1 MKKTTYMMLGAM
13 VAGLIGTCAVA
24 LAYRHYCQT
33 INKENVLGGE
43 EVKVGLQDVN
53 KVVFTE
59 KPADSDVRID
69 IRYFKGISVEE
80 SDTAKSSTLVTSAD
94 WLPLLKCRVDSGIL
108 NLTVDYS
115 AIIERYNT
123 GDGNIIRCWTENSV
137 IAKVIVPS
145 GTLQEVEARAKTI
158 YLDSV
163 KAKEVISKVSKRL
176 VLNNC
181 DIQSLNGQAYRMDE
195 LKLENSKVGEA
206 RLNVVDERFTVK
218 CSQDSSA
225 IGLLYINGIYC
236 DEKKAY
242 FNFEKAN
249 IKEFK
254 YNPDKETV
262 LDISMKSSNFSIEG
276 KV

>member
-24 LAYRHYCQT
+24 LAYRHHCIT
-33 INKENVLGGE
+33 INRVQTLGGE
-43 EVKVGLQDVN
+43 EVKVGLPDVN
-53 KVVFTE
+53 KVILTE
-59 KPADSDVRID
+59 EWPDVGVGVSLNN
-69 IRYFKGISVEE
+69 FKGISVEE

-94 WLPLLKCRVDSGIL
+94 WLPLLNCQVDSGTL
-108 NLTVDYS
+108 DLAVDYN
-115 AIIERYNT
+115 AIVERYLI
-123 GDGNIIRCWTENSV
+123 DKRSEYVRCKSDNFV

-145 GTLQEVEARAKTI
+145 GTLKEVEAMDKTI

-163 KAKEVISKVSKRL
+163 KAKEIISKVNYRL

-181 DIQSLNGQAYRMDE
+181 DIQLLKGQAKRMDE
-195 LKLENSKVGEA
+195 LKLDNSKVGEA

-218 CSQDSSA
+218 CSQDSSV

-262 LDISMKSSNFSIEG
+262 LNISMKNRIMVLE
-276 KV
+276 

>member
-24 LAYRHYCQT
+24 LAYRHHCIT
-33 INKENVLGGE
+33 INRVQTLGGE
-43 EVKVGLQDVN
+43 EVKVGLPDVN
-53 KVVFTE
+53 KVIFTE
-59 KPADSDVRID
+59 KLADSDVRID
-69 IRYFKGISVEE
+69 LRNFKGISVEE

-94 WLPLLKCRVDSGIL
+94 WLPLLKCQVDSGIL
-108 NLTVDYS
+108 DLAVDYS
-115 AIIERYNT
+115 AIIEGYNT
-123 GDGNIIRCWTENSV
+123 GDGNIIRCKADNFV

-145 GTLQEVEARAKTI
+145 GTLKEVYARTKTI

-163 KAKEVISKVSKRL
+163 KAKEIISKVSKRL

-181 DIQSLNGQAYRMDE
+181 DIQLLNGQAYRMDE
-195 LKLENSKVGEA
+195 LKLDNSKVGEA

-218 CSQDSSA
+218 CSQDSSV

-262 LDISMKSSNFSIEG
+262 LNISMKNRIMVLE
-276 KV
+276 

>member
-1 MKKTTYMMLGAM
+1 MMLGAM

-24 LAYRHYCQT
+24 LAYRHHCIT
-33 INKENVLGGE
+33 ANKMNILGGE
-43 EVKVGLQDVN
+43 EVKVGLPDVN
-53 KVVFTE
+53 KVILTE
-59 KPADSDVRID
+59 NWPDVGVGVSLNN
-69 IRYFKGISVEE
+69 FKGISVEE

-94 WLPLLKCRVDSGIL
+94 WLPLLKCQVDSGTL
-108 NLTVDYS
+108 DLAVDYN
-115 AIIERYNT
+115 AIVERYLI
-123 GDGNIIRCWTENSV
+123 DKRSEYVRCKSDNFV

-145 GTLQEVEARAKTI
+145 GTLKEVEAMDKTI

-163 KAKEVISKVSKRL
+163 KAKEIISKVNYRL

-181 DIQSLNGQAYRMDE
+181 DIQLLNGQAYRMDE
-195 LKLENSKVGEA
+195 LKLDNSKVGEA

-218 CSQDSSA
+218 CSQDSSV

-262 LDISMKSSNFSIEG
+262 LNISMKNG
-276 KV
+276 N